1 MEAMASMEKTLQTL
15 HFLILS
21 CLLVEI
27 HAQKEAEALL
37 NWKRS
42 LISPSLPSWTL
53 TNSSTSPCNWTGIWC
68 NEVGSITEI
77 TLENKGLDGTLDR
90 FDFSAFPNLNSL
102 NLNLNNLVGDIPT
115 GVGNA
120 TKLTFLDL
128 ASNNFTS
135 PIPPGIGNLL
145 ELQVLRLQNNSLTGQ
160 IPYQLSFLQKV
171 WLLNL
176 SANYLENLEPVQF
189 NGMASLTNLWLY
201 LNNLEVVPTF
211 ITKCPKLIF
220 LDLSG
225 NQIKGQIPVQLLIGL
240 KNLEYLNLTDNSF
253 DGQVPAEIG
262 NLTKLRHLRLGMN
275 KLNGTIPG
283 EIRLLSNLETL
294 ELNGNLFQ
302 GPIPS
307 SVGNLTMLLKLNLAK
322 AGLNSSIPEELSFCI
337 NLTFL
342 DLSNNNLTGSL
353 PLAMASLTKIKELGI
368 SNNHLSGELHPDFL
382 SNWSELISLQLQLNN
397 LSGRIPP
404 EIGSI
409 KKLNYLYLY
418 QNQFSGSI
426 PPEIGNLSNLL
437 DLQLSKN
444 FLVGPIP
451 STMGKLSKLVKLSL
465 SENQLEGT
473 LPTEIGNMESLEELD
488 LSMNH
493 LQGTLPSSVTS
504 LKRITLLYVSF
515 NNFSGIIPEDF
526 GPSFL
531 TNVSF
536 SYNNFSGKLPSEIC
550 KGGRLMFFTANDNK
564 LVGPIPKSLKNCTEL
579 RRVRLERNGLDG
591 DITNAFGVYPF
602 LDYINLGDNRLSG
615 VLSPNWGKCS
625 DLSNFE
631 ISANLITGKIPT
643 ELGKLPKL
651 QNLDLSDNQLVGKI
665 PIELFNPSSILYKLN
680 LSDNHLSDQIPANIG
695 TLSWLLYLDL
705 SSNNLSGLIP
715 GEIGS
720 CQSLISLKLSMN
732 KLNGTIPFQ
741 LGNLAALQLLF
752 DVSHNSIRG
761 KIPQQL
767 GKLRNLEVL
776 NLSHNQLS
784 GPIPSALQ
792 DLVSLQQVDVSY
804 NNLEG
809 PLPDNR
815 AFQQAPAEALAGNPN
830 LCGEKARRLSPCIGD
845 TSSEKSKSN
854 RWKLVIAIAI
864 PTVASTVLLAL
875 IVIFIVQRCY
885 RSKQKEKKKY
895 LKGKGL
901 FSVWNYKEEIDFND
915 IVDVTKNFDED
926 YCIGR
931 GGQGSVY
938 KAVVPEAEIFAVKRL
953 HPSEKNDLLEET
965 QTKNFKAEM
974 YALTEIRHRNI
985 VKLYG
990 FNAFN
995 GSMFFVY
1002 EYVERGS
1009 LRSLLQGK
1017 KGANILNWDMRLNII
1032 RGVAHA
1038 MSYLHHDCVPPIVHR
1053 DLSGS
1058 NILLDSEFEPKI
1070 SDFGTARMLRNCESI
1085 WTSPVGSYGY
1095 MAPELAFT
1103 MKVTEKCDVYSFGV
1117 VTLELFVGKH
1127 PQELLL
1133 CLQSGGFDVGLAD
1146 VWDKRLAPPTG
1157 PLMQDLL
1164 LAMSLALLCIHKNP
1178 MARPTMHQVST
1189 KLSTGSCLP
1198 LSSPFHTITLRNLM
1212 DLF

>member
-1 MEAMASMEKTLQTL
+1 MASMKKTLQTAL

-42 LISPSLPSWTL
+42 LISPPLPSWTL

-176 SANYLENLEPVQF
+176 SANFLENPEPVQF

-220 LDLSG
+220 LDLSA

-240 KNLEYLNLTDNSF
+240 ENLEYLNLTDNSF

-294 ELNGNLFQ
+294 ELNDNLFQ

-307 SVGNLTMLLKLNLAK
+307 SVGNLTMLLKLNLAN

-337 NLTFL
+337 NLTSL
-342 DLSNNNLTGSL
+342 DLSKNNLT
-353 PLAMASLTKIKELGI
+353 
-368 SNNHLSGELHPDFL
+368 
-382 SNWSELISLQLQLNN
+382 ELISLQLQFNN

-437 DLQLSKN
+437 ELQLYKN
-444 FLVGPIP
+444 FLAGPIP
-451 STMGKLSKLVKLSL
+451 STMGKLCKLIKLSL

-515 NNFSGIIPEDF
+515 NNLSGIILEDF
-526 GPSFL
+526 GESFL

-536 SYNNFSGKLPSEIC
+536 SYNNFSGKLPPEIC
-550 KGGRLMFFTANDNK
+550 KEGRLMIFTANDNK

-579 RRVRLERNGLDG
+579 RRVRLEKNRLDG
-591 DITNAFGVYPF
+591 DIKNAFGVYPF
-602 LDYINLGDNRLSG
+602 LDYINLGDNQLSG
-615 VLSPNWGKCS
+615 VLSPNWGECPN
-625 DLSNFE
+625 LSNFG
-631 ISANLITGKIPT
+631 ISANLITGNIPT
-643 ELGKLPKL
+643 ELEKLPKL
-651 QNLDLSDNQLVGKI
+651 QNLDLSNNQLMGKI
-665 PIELFNPSSILYKLN
+665 PTELFNPSSFLFQLN
-680 LSDNHLSDQIPANIG
+680 LSDNHLSDQIPAKIG
-695 TLSWLLYLDL
+695 TLSWLQYLDL
-705 SSNNLSGLIP
+705 SSNNLSGSIP

-720 CQSLISLKLSMN
+720 CQSLIFLKLSMN

-741 LGNLAALQLLF
+741 LGNLFGLQILF
-752 DVSHNSIRG
+752 DVSHNSIKG
-761 KIPQQL
+761 KIPQML

-776 NLSHNQLS
+776 NISHNQLS
-784 GPIPSALQ
+784 GPIPFSLQ
-792 DLVSLQQVDVSY
+792 DLVSLQQIDLSY

-809 PLPDNR
+809 PLPNNR
-815 AFQQAPAEALAGNPN
+815 AFQQAPARALAGNPS
-830 LCGEKARRLSPCIGD
+830 LCGEKARGLSPCIGD
-845 TSSEKSKSN
+845 TSSEKNKSN
-854 RWKLVIAIAI
+854 RWKLVIAVAI
-864 PTVASTVLLAL
+864 PTVAFTILLAL
-875 IVIFIVQRCY
+875 IVIFTVQRCY
-885 RSKQKEKKKY
+885 RSEQKEKKKY
-895 LKGKGL
+895 LEEKCL
-901 FSVWNYKEEIDFND
+901 FSVWNYKKEIDFKD
-915 IVDVTKNFDED
+915 IVSVTKNFDDE
-926 YCIGR
+926 YCIGM

-938 KAVVPEAEIFAVKRL
+938 KAVVPEGEIFAIKRL
-953 HPSEKNDLLEET
+953 HPYEKNDLLEVT
-965 QTKNFKAEM
+965 QMKNFKAEM
-974 YALTEIRHRNI
+974 HALTEIRHRNI

-990 FNAFN
+990 FSAFN
-995 GSMFFVY
+995 GSMFFIY

-1009 LRSLLQGK
+1009 LGSLLQGAK
-1017 KGANILNWDMRLNII
+1017 EANILNWDMRLKII

-1058 NILLDSEFEPKI
+1058 NILLNSEFEPKI

-1085 WTSPVGSYGY
+1085 WTTPVGSYGY
-1095 MAPELAFT
+1095 IAPELAST
-1103 MKVTEKCDVYSFGV
+1103 MEVTNKCDVYSFGV

-1146 VWDKRLAPPTG
+1146 VLDKRLAPPTG

-1164 LAMSLALLCIHKNP
+1164 LAMSLTLQCIHENP

-1189 KLSTGSCLP
+1189 KLSARSCLP
-1198 LSSPFHTITLRNLM
+1198 LPSPFHTITLRNLM
-1212 DLF
+1212 DLV